1 MIPARTDLRP
11 LAPRSPAVAGH
22 QDALDGLRAVAA
34 VAVLVTHVGGLTG
47 YVLIGTPASWV
58 VSRGNIGVPIFFV
71 LSGLLLYRP
80 WAAAALAGPP
90 AVRVTTYLRRRA
102 LRILPAYWAVVLIA
116 LPVLSPGPARHAWP
130 WIQYL
135 LLIQNYDTHPWWLG
149 TGAPGLAQA
158 WSLVVEVS
166 FYLALPLLAAALTW
180 FACRGRRA
188 ASDVSLRARRLLAG
202 ITVLGAS
209 SFGWIV
215 LAYYPHAEFWFNA
228 TLPPLMIW
236 FAAGMAI
243 AVASAWATAE
253 PGPDGPAS
261 RFCRAVASSAGM
273 CGLVAGSAFAIA
285 CTPVAGP
292 EFITILSLWSAEI
305 RLALF
310 TVVALAL
317 VAPVAFAPQP
327 ARRVPRASLGPA
339 MHRHLRSGG
348 QPAGPMLLRR
358 ALGSPVPR
366 FLGKISYGIF
376 LWQLFIGAAF
386 FAVLHLKSPF
396 QGGVYTGLQAAGILA
411 AISVLTIA
419 AATASYYL
427 IERPARRLTLT
438 WLRRLRPALPRRT
451 GPTWSPHPK
460 PDSSRLREDE
470 SGRQPADNDQA
481 DDLGDRVPEPGHD
494 QAGTS
499 SPQQALAHRTARQ
512 RGQ

>member
-11 LAPRSPAVAGH
+11 PAPGSPAVAGH

-34 VAVLVTHVGGLTG
+34 GAVLVTHVGGLTG
-47 YVLIGTPASWV
+47 YVLTGTPASWV

-102 LRILPAYWAVVLIA
+102 LRILPAYWAVVLLA

-202 ITVLGAS
+202 IAVLGAS
-209 SFGWIV
+209 SFGWTV
-215 LAYYPHAEFWFNA
+215 LTYYPHAEFWFSA

-243 AVASAWATAE
+243 AVASAWAAAE

-285 CTPVAGP
+285 CTPVTGP
-292 EFITILSLWSAEI
+292 EFISVLSLWSAEI

-327 ARRVPRASLGPA
+327 ARRVPRASLGTT
-339 MHRHLRSGG
+339 MHRYLRSGG
-348 QPAGPMLLRR
+348 QPAGPMLLCR

-396 QGGVYTGLQAAGILA
+396 QGVYTGLQAAGILA

-427 IERPARRLTLT
+427 IERPARRL
-438 WLRRLRPALPRRT
+438 RFPRPHHDRT
-451 GPTWSPHPK
+451 GASG
-460 PDSSRLREDE
+460 LREDD

-481 DDLGDRVPEPGHD
+481 DDLGYRVPQPGHD
-494 QAGTS
+494 QAGT
-499 SPQQALAHRTARQ
+499 P
-512 RGQ
+512 GP